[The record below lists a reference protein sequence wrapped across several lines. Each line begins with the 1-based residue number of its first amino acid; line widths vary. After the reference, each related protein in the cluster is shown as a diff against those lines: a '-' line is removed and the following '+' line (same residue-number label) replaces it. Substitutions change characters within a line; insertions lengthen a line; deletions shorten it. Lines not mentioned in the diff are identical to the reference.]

1 MPRRARPI
9 QPPDPNLDELEK
21 ILAAADALI
30 RRRLAAKNI
39 RAVHLIFAASEG
51 GAAVIRGTAERGNI
65 GAIAKTLAVIAEQT
79 RTRRTGESEH

>member
-9 QPPDPNLDELEK
+9 QPPDPNLAELEK

-39 RAVHLIFAASEG
+39 RAVHLIFAKLDFVDDSPYALCS
-51 GAAVIRGTAERGNI
+51 
-65 GAIAKTLAVIAEQT
+65 
-79 RTRRTGESEH
+79 